1 VWDVTARL
9 KSCPSR
15 FDFEGLLKSDWL
27 VLQLAGTDLSDGVQ
41 ADLRHIHLP
50 TRQMRMG
57 MTM

>member
-27 VLQLAGTDLSDGVQ
+27 VLRLAGMSLSDSVQ
-41 ADLRHIHLP
+41 AGLRHFHLA